1 MSKVTAKLKLE
12 GMHCTSCA
20 VDIDLSLED
29 IRGIIN
35 SDTSYPKSE
44 ITVTYNSEEIQLQEI
59 QQEIE
64 KLGYPTHSE

>member
-1 MSKVTAKLKLE
+1 MKTIKLKLQ

-29 IRGIIN
+29 IQGIIS

-44 ITVTYNSEEIQLQEI
+44 ITVTYNSQEIQLQEI

-64 KLGYPTHSE
+64 KLGYPTHLE